1 MFYVY
6 EHLRQD
12 TNAVFYVGKGSG
24 ARCST
29 SQGRNRWW
37 QGIAKKHG
45 YAARI
50 RLTVASEEL
59 AYLAEQELID
69 QYRRLGC
76 QLVNMTDG
84 GEGMTGHKMAPEV
97 VERRAAKMRGKKR
110 PDISA
115 RLLGVPKTLE
125 HRQKLAEARL
135 GTKASEATKQK
146 MSKTRTGRVG
156 PMRGKTH
163 PEETKR
169 KISEAVKG
177 EKNPFFGKT
186 HSQKAMAKI
195 MAANVGRK
203 DGAETRLKK
212 SLARRG
218 EKNPKFGVRPPQE
231 QIDRQRAT
239 LMARPR
245 LTCYHCGKQTNE
257 GNAKRWH
264 FDNCKEKVG

>member
-1 MFYVY
+1 VFYVY

-29 SQGRNRWW
+29 SQGRNGWW

-45 YAARI
+45 YTARI

-97 VERRAAKMRGKKR
+97 VERRAAKQRGIAR
-110 PDISA
+110 PQTSA
-115 RLLGVPKTLE
+115 KMKGKQKSEE
-125 HRQKLAEARL
+125 HRRNLSLAKK
-135 GTKASEATKQK
+135 GTKASEAVKQK
-146 MSKTRTGRVG
+146 MSESRKGR
-156 PMRGKTH
+156 PSHMLGKTH
-163 PEETKR
+163 LQETKI
-169 KISEAVKG
+169 KIAEALKG
-177 EKNPFFGKT
+177 EKNHFFGKT
-186 HSQKAMAKI
+186 HSPEAIAKI
-195 MAANVGRK
+195 IAANVGRK
-203 DGAETRLKK
+203 DSEATRLKK
-212 SLARRG
+212 SVAHTG
-218 EKNPKFGVRPPQE
+218 SNNPRYNVKLSQE

-239 LMARPR
+239 LMSRPKV
-245 LTCYHCGKQTNE
+245 TCPHCQKTLDE
-257 GNAKRWH
+257 SNAKRWH
-264 FDNCKEKVG
+264 FDNCKMKG

>member
-1 MFYVY
+1 VFYVY

-45 YAARI
+45 YTARI
-50 RLTVASEEL
+50 RFTVASEEL

-97 VERRAAKMRGKKR
+97 VERRAAKQRGIAR
-110 PDISA
+110 PQTSA
-115 RLLGVPKTLE
+115 KMKGKQKSEE
-125 HRQKLAEARL
+125 HRRNLSLAKK
-135 GTKASEATKQK
+135 GIKASDAAKKKISE
-146 MSKTRTGRVG
+146 TRKGR
-156 PMRGKTH
+156 PSHMLGKTH
-163 PEETKR
+163 LQETKI
-169 KISEAVKG
+169 KIAEALKG
-177 EKNPFFGKT
+177 EKNHFFGKT
-186 HSQKAMAKI
+186 HTTQAIAKI
-195 MAANVGRK
+195 IAANVGRK
-203 DGAETRLKK
+203 ESAETRLKK
-212 SLARRG
+212 SLIRRG
-218 EKNPKFGVRPPQE
+218 EKNPNFGVRPPQD

>member
-1 MFYVY
+1 VFYVY

-12 TNAVFYVGKGSG
+12 TNVVFYVGKGSG

-45 YAARI
+45 YKARI
-50 RLTVASEEL
+50 RVTMASEEL

-76 QLVNMTDG
+76 KLVNMTDG
-84 GEGMTGHKMAPEV
+84 GEGMTGHKMASEV
-97 VERRAAKMRGKKR
+97 VERRAAKLRGRKR

-115 RLLGVPKTLE
+115 RLIGLPKTLE
-125 HRQKLAEARL
+125 HRQKLSQVRT
-135 GTKASEATKQK
+135 GTKASEATKKK
-146 MSKTRTGRVG
+146 MSQTRTGRIG
-156 PMRGKTH
+156 SMRGKTH
-163 PEETKR
+163 PEKTKR
-169 KISEAVKG
+169 KISEALKG

-186 HSQKAMAKI
+186 HTKETMAKI
-195 MAANVGRK
+195 VASNVGRK
-203 DGAETRLKK
+203 ESAETRLKK
-212 SLARRG
+212 TLARLG
-218 EKNPKFGVRPPQE
+218 EKNPRFGVRPPQD

-239 LMARPR
+239 LMARPL

-264 FDNCKEKVG
+264 FDNCKMKGG